1 MSKIVS
7 YKEWG
12 QFWVHIWRSSELLK
26 NILWPFTDVLMI
38 IKYSLKIDLIM
49 SEPHNA
55 NLFHGPDA
63 QLLMSDK

>member
-1 MSKIVS
+1 
-7 YKEWG
+7 
-12 QFWVHIWRSSELLK
+12 
-26 NILWPFTDVLMI
+26 MI